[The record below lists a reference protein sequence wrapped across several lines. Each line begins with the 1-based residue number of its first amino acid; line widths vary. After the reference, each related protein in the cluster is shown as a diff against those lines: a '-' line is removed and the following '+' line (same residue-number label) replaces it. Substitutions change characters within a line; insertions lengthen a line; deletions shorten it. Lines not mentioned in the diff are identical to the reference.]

1 MHKIIPFES
10 LKNADL
16 VKGAIYKGGKAANLS
31 SEPISKLLPV
41 GNQSGIRFSGTIGVP
56 KLVTLYTTL
65 TDNEWPDEISAD
77 KVIYYGDNKSPGK
90 EIHDSPGNQVL
101 RSVFNNFYLRN
112 EYPLILL
119 FSKGIEGFDRVFHGV
134 LAPGFKGLG
143 ETEDLI
149 GIWKTKDGKRFQNYK
164 AVFTLL
170 PTEIIERECLEL
182 LIK

>member
-1 MHKIIPFES
+1 MNKVIPFEL
-10 LKNADL
+10 LKKADL
-16 VKGAIYKGGKAANLS
+16 IKGATYKGGKATNLS

-41 GNQSGIRFSGTIGVP
+41 GNQAGIRFSGATGSP

-65 TDNEWPDEISAD
+65 KDNEWPDEISAD
-77 KVIYYGDNKSPGK
+77 KVTYYGDNKSPGK
-90 EIHDSPGNQVL
+90 EIHDLPGNQVL

-149 GIWKTKDGKRFQNYK
+149 AIWKTKDGKRFQNYK

-170 PTEIIERECLEL
+170 PIEIIERKSLEF